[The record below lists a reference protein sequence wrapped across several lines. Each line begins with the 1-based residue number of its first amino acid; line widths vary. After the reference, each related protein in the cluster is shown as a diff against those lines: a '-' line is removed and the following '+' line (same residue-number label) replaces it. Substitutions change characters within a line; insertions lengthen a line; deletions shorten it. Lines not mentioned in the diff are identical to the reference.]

1 MKAVVCQNGEL
12 RVETLPDPVPE
23 QGHALLKVLR
33 CGICGSDLHMRHHC
47 DELKAALDSRP
58 GR

>member
-23 QGHALLKVLR
+23 QGHALLSQEQAGQNLQFRIRRK
-33 CGICGSDLHMRHHC
+33 
-47 DELKAALDSRP
+47 
-58 GR
+58 